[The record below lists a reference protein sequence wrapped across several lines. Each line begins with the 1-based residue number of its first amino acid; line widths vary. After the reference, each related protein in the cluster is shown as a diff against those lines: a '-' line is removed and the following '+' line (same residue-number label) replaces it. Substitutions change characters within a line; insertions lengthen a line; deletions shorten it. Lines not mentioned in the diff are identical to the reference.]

1 VEPTL
6 IIGVK
11 TMLCI
16 GDGPILPQ
24 TLVQDGGDEDIETK
38 SKDKENIAKD
48 GLGPSK

>member
-1 VEPTL
+1 
-6 IIGVK
+6 
-11 TMLCI
+11 MLCI